1 VSKKNWARAQKPD
14 KGDEKRLYSD
24 ELRWPG
30 ASEESGCLKAR
41 VKSQSRRVRMEEAA
55 TQTSCS
61 GIQNGG
67 LCDILI
73 RSPIQQ
79 DARGRDA
86 HVGVRHTCATACA
99 VACWNAAKTV
109 PHRFGAARTLAG

>member
-55 TQTSCS
+55 T
-61 GIQNGG
+61 
-67 LCDILI
+67 
-73 RSPIQQ
+73 
-79 DARGRDA
+79 
-86 HVGVRHTCATACA
+86 
-99 VACWNAAKTV
+99 
-109 PHRFGAARTLAG
+109 